1 MTPNT
6 NVDIIWDYVETVWNR
21 GDMSALERLTTSD
34 FAFQIGSEPERNRA
48 VMAKFV
54 KMIRSA
60 FPDWYV
66 RIVDTITD
74 NNVTVVRWK
83 GAATHNGVFYGI
95 EPTGK
100 QIVISGINIY
110 QFEEDKIK
118 KEWEQMDT
126 LGLLRQLGVLPG

>member
-1 MTPNT
+1 MTPKA
-6 NVDIIWDYVETVWNR
+6 NVDIIWNYVEKIWNK
-21 GDMSALERLTTSD
+21 GDISALEELTTSD
-34 FAFQIGSEPERNRA
+34 FTFAIGSEPERNRA
-48 VMAKFV
+48 VMAQFV

-66 RIVDTITD
+66 RMVDTITD
-74 NNVTVVRWK
+74 NNVTVARWK
-83 GAATHNGVFYGI
+83 GNATHNGSFYGI
-95 EPTGK
+95 EATGK

-110 QFEEDKIK
+110 RLEGDKIK